1 MTEFKQADINVAPIC
16 ILKKKSLKNQILR
29 KSSGHKPIIPKIQP
43 ESQSIT
49 SFKQFIV

>member
-16 ILKKKSLKNQILR
+16 IFKKSLKNQILR
-29 KSSGHKPIIPKIQP
+29 KSSGLKPILPKIQP